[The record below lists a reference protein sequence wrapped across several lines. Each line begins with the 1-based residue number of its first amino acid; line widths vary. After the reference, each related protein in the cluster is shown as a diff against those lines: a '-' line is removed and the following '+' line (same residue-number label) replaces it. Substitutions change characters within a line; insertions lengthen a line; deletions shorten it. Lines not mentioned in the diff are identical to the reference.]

1 MTENEIA
8 NYYKALSNGEKGRF
22 TAFLSLK
29 LGGSPHTW
37 QQKNIELDAQYLRKA
52 TFTCGFTRAYFH
64 YQGWNMESVVL
75 KILRQLN

>member
-37 QQKNIELDAQYLRKA
+37 QHKLLSWTRNICGRPLSPVVSRELTSIIKDGTWR
-52 TFTCGFTRAYFH
+52 
-64 YQGWNMESVVL
+64 V
-75 KILRQLN
+75 

>member
-8 NYYKALSNGEKGRF
+8 NYYKSLSNGEKGRF

-37 QQKNIELDAQYLRKA
+37 QQKILSWTRNICGRPLSPVVSRELTSIIKDGTWR
-52 TFTCGFTRAYFH
+52 
-64 YQGWNMESVVL
+64 V
-75 KILRQLN
+75 

>member
-37 QQKNIELDAQYLRKA
+37 QQKILSWTRNIYGRPLSPVVSRELTSIIKDGTWR
-52 TFTCGFTRAYFH
+52 
-64 YQGWNMESVVL
+64 V
-75 KILRQLN
+75 